1 MDKSNRTAIAI
12 LRLVN
17 AATIFQDPMSRK
29 AYIREKLKN
38 LSDQDLTAL
47 GDALKSMVLLTSGN
61 VASVKDPEKYNPDE
75 AKRWSTISSPSA
87 MEVFM
92 HVPNFDAM
100 KDSPTK
106 EDYETAKR
114 LLPILGSSFMDFD
127 EINSLTGGDAP
138 LAYKKL
144 DRLIGFETLYRG
156 LKDLDMNAIKF
167 LLSNPRWD
175 IGRGVSTSHN
185 IYESRL
191 FAAMDEQEWGS
202 RSGASIIFKINNPK
216 KKGFISDAISEYDE
230 AEIILSGNL
239 KIDKWDFKARA
250 RMGPVNQNF
259 SIGDAKYRARIH
271 LFMRKNQHFL
281 RISTMGGNIKEITL
295 NKGDYHQLLSKKPIF
310 IKNDFK
316 GIPGENLFLRLIP
329 STVMVHTKAT
339 LE

>member
-1 MDKSNRTAIAI
+1 MDKSNKTAIAI

-17 AATIFQDPMSRK
+17 AATIFQDPMSRR
-29 AYIREKLKN
+29 AFIREKLKN
-38 LSDQDLTAL
+38 LSDPDLTAL

-61 VASVKDPEKYNPDE
+61 VASVKDPEKYDPNE

-127 EINSLTGGDAP
+127 EIDSLTGGGTP

-144 DRLIGFETLYRG
+144 DRLIGFEKLFRG
-156 LKDLDMNAIKF
+156 IKDLDMNVIKF
-167 LLSNPRWD
+167 ILSSPTWD
-175 IGRGVSTSHN
+175 MGRGVSTSHN
-185 IYESRL
+185 IFESRL

-202 RSGASIIFKINNPK
+202 RSGPSIFFKINNPK

-239 KIDKWDFKARA
+239 KIDKWDLKARV
-250 RMGPVNQNF
+250 RMGPVKPVF
-259 SIGDAKYRARIH
+259 SIGDSKYRARIH
-271 LFMRKNQHFL
+271 LFIKNGERFLGIYSTYDGFEMPLSTEDYNKLLARKPVFFKNQ
-281 RISTMGGNIKEITL
+281 
-295 NKGDYHQLLSKKPIF
+295 
-310 IKNDFK
+310 FK
-316 GIPGENLFLRLIP
+316 AIPGEELFILLIP
-329 STVMVHTKAT
+329 STIMVHTKAT